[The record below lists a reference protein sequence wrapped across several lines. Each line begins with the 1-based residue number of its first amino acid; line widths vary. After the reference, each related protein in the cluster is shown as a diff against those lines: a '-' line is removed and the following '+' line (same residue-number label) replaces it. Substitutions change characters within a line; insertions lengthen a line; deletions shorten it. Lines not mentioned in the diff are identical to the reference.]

1 MKKIKVKARLITKEF
16 DLFKNRTEQIK
27 SIFAVKNKKV
37 PKFWA
42 LKGVSF
48 DIYEGEAVGIV
59 GINGS
64 GKSTISNVI
73 SKVIPQTSGELEV
86 NGKVSVIAIG
96 AGLNGRLT
104 GRENIRLKAL
114 MMGLTNK
121 QVDAVEEDI
130 IKFADLGAFI
140 DQPVKNYSSGM
151 RSRLGFSIAIH
162 QNPDILIIDEALSV
176 GDQTFYQKCIEKMV
190 EFKKQ
195 GKTIIFVSHA
205 LNQVQSLC
213 DRVIWMHYGDL
224 KEDGPTDEV
233 LGHYREFTKK
243 FNALSVPDR
252 QKYQK
257 KYKQMQTD
265 FSLPTLRKRIDNND
279 EKEELSIDQKKED
292 SLLKR
297 TKTGQ
302 GLSFISWILALFL
315 VCGCIFLGTHMV
327 TSFRDSANRT
337 AFVTEQKQ
345 NAVNKKATDKA
356 DKQARQANKNGW
368 SDTKQ
373 INGTDYTL
381 RDMYAFEKGDSL
393 KSVAKKFG
401 ISESVLKKANPEV
414 AGHIKVG
421 QVLLIPEKVDSND

>member
-1 MKKIKVKARLITKEF
+1 
-16 DLFKNRTEQIK
+16 NR
-27 SIFAVKNKKV
+27 
-37 PKFWA
+37 
-42 LKGVSF
+42 
-48 DIYEGEAVGIV
+48 
-59 GINGS
+59 
-64 GKSTISNVI
+64 
-73 SKVIPQTSGELEV
+73 
-86 NGKVSVIAIG
+86 
-96 AGLNGRLT
+96 
-104 GRENIRLKAL
+104 
-114 MMGLTNK
+114 

-162 QNPDILIIDEALSV
+162 QNHDILIIDEALSV

-195 GKTIIFVSHA
+195 GKTIIFVSHT

-213 DRVIWMHYGDL
+213 DRVIRMHYGDL

-302 GLSFISWILALFL
+302 GLSFISWI
-315 VCGCIFLGTHMV
+315 
-327 TSFRDSANRT
+327 
-337 AFVTEQKQ
+337 
-345 NAVNKKATDKA
+345 
-356 DKQARQANKNGW
+356 
-368 SDTKQ
+368 
-373 INGTDYTL
+373 
-381 RDMYAFEKGDSL
+381 
-393 KSVAKKFG
+393 
-401 ISESVLKKANPEV
+401 
-414 AGHIKVG
+414 
-421 QVLLIPEKVDSND
+421 